1 MVWTIEGTPC
11 EERSHGGI
19 RVLTTGIIHC
29 SLTAEFA
36 LITPPLHAWISR
48 AGPPSASAL
57 SQLTCHNGQRRWI
70 IVLMTMTFIRAQS

>member
-1 MVWTIEGTPC
+1 MVWTIEGTPG

-48 AGPPSASAL
+48 AGPSSASASSNNRMTVDDED
-57 SQLTCHNGQRRWI
+57 SQHNDEQNCCLASSG
-70 IVLMTMTFIRAQS
+70 